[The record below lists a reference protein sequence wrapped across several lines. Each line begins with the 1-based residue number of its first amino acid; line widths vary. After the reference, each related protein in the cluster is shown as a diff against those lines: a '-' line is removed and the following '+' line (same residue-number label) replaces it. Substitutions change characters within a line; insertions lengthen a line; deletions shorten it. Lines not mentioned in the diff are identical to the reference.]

1 MSESYFVKS
10 LKLIYFERFDEM
22 ALRLGKKR
30 RKEQFLL
37 VLEKNAQ
44 VSQDAPEW
52 TYAQNAINSVTCM
65 AACSHLNILNSFC
78 FCLTR
83 QVFQRE
89 ADDCGRFYHPK
100 CVATLLY
107 PDSKLDASLLGDKI
121 AARQNFTCPIHE
133 CIVCKGEGNKND
145 RNMQLAVCRR
155 CPTTY
160 HRGYLPRFSSVPLS
174 LSCNV
179 LLVKT

>member
-1 MSESYFVKS
+1 
-10 LKLIYFERFDEM
+10 
-22 ALRLGKKR
+22 
-30 RKEQFLL
+30 
-37 VLEKNAQ
+37 
-44 VSQDAPEW
+44 
-52 TYAQNAINSVTCM
+52 M

-83 QVFQRE
+83 QVFQCE

-133 CIVCKGEGNKND
+133 CIVCKGEENKND
-145 RNMQLAVCRR
+145 KNMQFAVCRSS
-155 CPTTY
+155 PTTY
-160 HRGYLPRFSSVPLS
+160 HRGCLPRFSSVLLS
-174 LSCNV
+174 LSCYV
-179 LLVKT
+179 LLVKAWFCFPDSLYILAVTSRLKQGRSQWLHANGVGWVGSTRWTCHSSWSNFDLLHVC

>member
-1 MSESYFVKS
+1 MDKR
-10 LKLIYFERFDEM
+10 KKERNLFFGIGKECTGIPGCTRMDRCSKCKKFCY
-22 ALRLGKKR
+22 LRVCL
-30 RKEQFLL
+30 FF
-37 VLEKNAQ
+37 
-44 VSQDAPEW
+44 
-52 TYAQNAINSVTCM
+52 
-65 AACSHLNILNSFC
+65 LNILNSLC

-83 QVFQRE
+83 QVFQCE

>member
-1 MSESYFVKS
+1 
-10 LKLIYFERFDEM
+10 
-22 ALRLGKKR
+22 
-30 RKEQFLL
+30 
-37 VLEKNAQ
+37 
-44 VSQDAPEW
+44 
-52 TYAQNAINSVTCM
+52 M

-78 FCLTR
+78 LCLTR
-83 QVFQRE
+83 QVFQCE
-89 ADDCGRFYHPK
+89 VNDCWRFYHPK

-179 LLVKT
+179 LLVKTWFCLPDNLYNFGSNIPFKTKEGRNGYMQMAWDELEAPDGRVIPRDRILIYYVC